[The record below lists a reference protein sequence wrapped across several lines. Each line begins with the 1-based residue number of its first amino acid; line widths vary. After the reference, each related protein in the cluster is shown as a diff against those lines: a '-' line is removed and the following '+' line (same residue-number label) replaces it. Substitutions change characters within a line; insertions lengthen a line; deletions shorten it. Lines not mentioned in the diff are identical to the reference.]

1 MDKKSVRSKKEEE
14 ALRNLVF
21 VKEQKP
27 PPANKIQ
34 KELCKLMYCN
44 KAFMIL
50 QNETDP
56 DNFPLDFTGLHMYG
70 FEVPDPTEEYLD
82 TIRQTIQPPLPKP
95 TQKSYFVADIIV
107 RTAVV
112 RAVSHRHAESV
123 ASIAPAEYWDV
134 KYRNVYAL
142 GELGQDVNMED
153 FVDLDED

>member
-1 MDKKSVRSKKEEE
+1 MDKKSIRSKKEEE

-56 DNFPLDFTGLHMYG
+56 ENCPLDFTGLNMYG
-70 FEVPDPTEEYLD
+70 FEVPDPTEVP
-82 TIRQTIQPPLPKP
+82 IR
-95 TQKSYFVADIIV
+95 FG
-107 RTAVV
+107 R
-112 RAVSHRHAESV
+112 RFSHRYQSRPK
-123 ASIAPAEYWDV
+123 SPTSS
-134 KYRNVYAL
+134 L
-142 GELGQDVNMED
+142 T
-153 FVDLDED
+153 